1 MNDFYKIYT
10 AANYK
15 KAMNAPLAAYWPA
28 KTYHHD
34 ATFTNAKAYKD
45 AKNGGKK

>member
-1 MNDFYKIYT
+1 MELYKIYT

-15 KAMNAPLAAYWPA
+15 RAMNAPLAAYWPA

-34 ATFTNAKAYKD
+34 AKEYGTAKAYRD
-45 AKNGGKK
+45 AKNGEKK